1 MPAKQA
7 ECGGMRRYTESER
20 RKAVKDFERS
30 GISAAEFCRRRGM
43 SSVSLGQWRR
53 RYTGKPCG
61 DPAADAAWLPVVVS
75 GGLIPE
81 PEQRAVYVMITR
93 ACRLEVSPGFNPQEV
108 RSLWEILRNIE
119 EQPIHSQP

>member
-1 MPAKQA
+1 
-7 ECGGMRRYTESER
+7 MRRYTESER
-20 RKAVKDFERS
+20 RQAVRDFERS
-30 GISAAEFCRRRGM
+30 GITAAEFCRRRGM

-108 RSLWEILRNIE
+108 RSLWEILRSIE

>member
-1 MPAKQA
+1 
-7 ECGGMRRYTESER
+7 
-20 RKAVKDFERS
+20 
-30 GISAAEFCRRRGM
+30 M

-53 RYTGKPCG
+53 RYTGKPGG
-61 DPAADAAWLPVVVS
+61 DQAADAAWLPVVVS

-81 PEQRAVYVMITR
+81 PEQRTVYVLTAGM
-93 ACRLEVSPGFNPQEV
+93 CRLEVSPGFNPQEV